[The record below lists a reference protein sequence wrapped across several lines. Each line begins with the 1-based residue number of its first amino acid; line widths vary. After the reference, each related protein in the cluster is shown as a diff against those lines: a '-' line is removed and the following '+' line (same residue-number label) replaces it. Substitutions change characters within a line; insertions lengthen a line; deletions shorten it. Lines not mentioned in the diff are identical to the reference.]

1 MPFPP
6 DETHA
11 SDSEPQHPS
20 TGSTSEATPSPVP
33 AANEEQPA
41 SVYSPPADETPQPL
55 HPYDGTPA
63 PVASTSLPEYRPGEP
78 GATSAEADA
87 EDAEQR
93 HHHSRRLAIEL
104 VQTMILALLIFFAVR
119 TMAQN
124 FKVEGSSMEPGLHD
138 GQYLLVNKAVYF
150 KINMRTL
157 ARVLPFIHVGDNPE
171 RYLFHGPHRGDVIV
185 FRYPND
191 PSRDFIKRVIGV
203 PGDTVEIRDGTL
215 LINDKAVPEDFLE
228 SSTLGTQYQKT
239 TVPAAKYFVLGDNR
253 NNSSDSR
260 AWGFVP
266 QENVIGQAMLSY
278 WPFSNFGGVGNRHF
292 NLGSIGFPVHIPLHV
307 PF

>member
-1 MPFPP
+1 
-6 DETHA
+6 
-11 SDSEPQHPS
+11 
-20 TGSTSEATPSPVP
+20 
-33 AANEEQPA
+33 
-41 SVYSPPADETPQPL
+41 
-55 HPYDGTPA
+55 
-63 PVASTSLPEYRPGEP
+63 VASTSLPEYRAGEP
-78 GATSAEADA
+78 GVLRPATAEGADPWISQEAADAMAAEEAEA
-87 EDAEQR
+87 R
-93 HHHSRRLAIEL
+93 HRRSRRLAMEL

-150 KINMRTL
+150 KMNMRTL
-157 ARVLPFIHVGDNPE
+157 ARFLPFIHVGDNPE
-171 RYLFHGPHRGDVIV
+171 RYLFHGPKRGDVIV

-203 PGDTVEIRDGTL
+203 PGDTVEINNGTL
-215 LINDKAVPEDFLE
+215 LINGKAVPEDYLE
-228 SSTLGTQYQKT
+228 SSTLGSSFQKT
-239 TVPAAKYFVLGDNR
+239 TVPAGKYFVLGDNR

-266 QENVIGQAMLSY
+266 ADNVIGQAMLSY
-278 WPFSNFGGVGNRHF
+278 WPFSSFGGVGNRHF
-292 NLGSIGFPVHIPLHV
+292 TLGAIGINVSIPIPV